1 MRISDW
7 SSDVCSSDLPDER
20 PSFAFAFFGRRRID
34 RGGGRVISVVSG
46 FGGALQGR
54 IQWGF
59 IGLLA
64 IALPHRT
71 VLSCSPTPSA
81 AWHPQWGAER
91 RQCTMASRHT
101 VPGSPLLRT
110 LEVSVAQSSS
120 LASEAQSAPAT
131 RP

>member
-91 RQCTMASRHT
+91 RSEEHT
-101 VPGSPLLRT
+101 SEL
-110 LEVSVAQSSS
+110 QSLMRISYAVFC
-120 LASEAQSAPAT
+120 LKKKTNIQTAT
-131 RP
+131 K

>member
-1 MRISDW
+1 M
-7 SSDVCSSDLPDER
+7 
-20 PSFAFAFFGRRRID
+20 
-34 RGGGRVISVVSG
+34 VVSG

-71 VLSCSPTPSA
+71 VLSCSPNPSA

-91 RQCTMASRHT
+91 RQCSMASRPT
-101 VPGSPLLRT
+101 VPGSSEEHTSEL
-110 LEVSVAQSSS
+110 QS
-120 LASEAQSAPAT
+120 LMRNTYAVFCLKKKNHERYEAHVHQT
-131 RP
+131 Y